1 MKAPILHSVFPK
13 KADKRHSC
21 LPCLARQGL
30 TLSSSGVGSKETRDL
45 RQEIYKVNR
54 GNIAVFFVA
63 DTVPNNT
70 TLGVISKYKWTLLFV
85 YCFLIYKNLAWFGY
99 QNTTAAGE
107 AEEKRDSV
115 I

>member
-1 MKAPILHSVFPK
+1 M
-13 KADKRHSC
+13 
-21 LPCLARQGL
+21 
-30 TLSSSGVGSKETRDL
+30 
-45 RQEIYKVNR
+45 RQEIYNVNR

-70 TLGVISKYKWTLLFV
+70 TLGVISKYKWTLLFF
-85 YCFLIYKNLAWFGY
+85 YCFVIYKNLARFGY